1 VGCGRGEGV
10 KGVYRCFGLE
20 CDVGIVTGE
29 GVHLT
34 GRRGTLP
41 VDSVKKRCVYVCLV
55 ACF

>member
-10 KGVYRCFGLE
+10 KGVYRCFGLA